1 MLKGSGITLI
11 NNEIKDIIKEFR
23 SLENTGTLL
32 KGLLKNY

>member
-23 SLENTGTLL
+23 FLENTEILL